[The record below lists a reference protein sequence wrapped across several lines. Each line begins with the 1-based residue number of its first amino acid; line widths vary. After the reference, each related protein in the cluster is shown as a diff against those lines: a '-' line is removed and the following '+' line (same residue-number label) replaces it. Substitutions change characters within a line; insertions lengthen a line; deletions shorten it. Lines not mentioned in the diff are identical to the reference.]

1 MTSRERFFAVLEGK
15 EPDRLPAIP
24 ISMMVASD
32 LIGSSYKQYA
42 TDFHTQV
49 RGQIAFAEKFGF
61 DQVSAISDP
70 ATEAADCGAVVVYKE
85 NEPPALDEANSLLR
99 EKSVLARL
107 SPPDPRN
114 GTRMSNRLRVIEELK
129 AHAGSERVV
138 EGWIEGPV
146 AEASDLRGINRF
158 MMDFYDDEPFVRDL
172 FEFIYEME
180 LSYALAQIE
189 AGADV
194 IGIGDAACS
203 LIGGALYEQY
213 VLEQHKRLIE
223 GVHANGALVRLH
235 ICGDS
240 SFVLPHL
247 PELKPDIMDLDSKV
261 RVADARELGGPEQVL
276 TGNIDPVNVLK
287 NLPAQEVKE
296 AVLDCYRDANSRA
309 YMIAAGCEI
318 PRATPDENI
327 TAMAHAAERGMR
339 R

>member
-1 MTSRERFFAVLEGK
+1 MNSRDRFFAVLEGN
-15 EPDRLPAIP
+15 EADRIPAIP

-32 LIGSSYKQYA
+32 LIGSSYKHYA
-42 TDFHTQV
+42 TDFATQV

-85 NEPPALDEANSLLR
+85 NEPPALDEADSLLK

-114 GTRMSNRLRVIEELK
+114 GNRMSNRLRVIEELR
-129 AHAGSERVV
+129 AQIGSERIV

-180 LSYALAQIE
+180 LRYAEAQIE

-203 LIGGALYEQY
+203 LIGGALYAEY
-213 VLEQHKRLIE
+213 VLEQHKRLID
-223 GVHANGALVRLH
+223 GVQAKGALVRLH

-247 PELKPDIMDLDSKV
+247 PALKPDIMDLDSKV
-261 RVADARELGGPEQVL
+261 TVAHAREQAGPDQVL

-287 NLPAQEVKE
+287 NRSALEVE
-296 AVLDCYRDANSRA
+296 DAVLECYREAGAAS

-318 PRATPDENI
+318 PRGTPDENI
-327 TAMAHAAERGMR
+327 AALARAAERAP
-339 R
+339 